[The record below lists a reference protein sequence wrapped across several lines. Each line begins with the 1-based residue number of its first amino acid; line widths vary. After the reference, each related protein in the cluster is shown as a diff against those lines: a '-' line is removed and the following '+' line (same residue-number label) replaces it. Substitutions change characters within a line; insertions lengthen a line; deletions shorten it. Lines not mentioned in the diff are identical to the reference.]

1 MVFTKL
7 GKFSYDPITAKKSSK
22 MFPTLEE
29 LQHRVLFQNVLSR
42 EQKNKQGNNV
52 GGVQELSVHSQK
64 KAKSKVM
71 YYKAP

>member
-1 MVFTKL
+1 MTQSRLKTFQSCSL
-7 GKFSYDPITAKKSSK
+7 QKKYCNS
-22 MFPTLEE
+22 E
-29 LQHRVLFQNVLSR
+29 HRVLFQNVLSR